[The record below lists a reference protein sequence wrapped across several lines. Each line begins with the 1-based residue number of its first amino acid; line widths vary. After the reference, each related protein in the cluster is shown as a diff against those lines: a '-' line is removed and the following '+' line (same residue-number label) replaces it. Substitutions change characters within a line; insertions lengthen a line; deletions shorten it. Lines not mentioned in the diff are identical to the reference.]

1 MAFLF
6 DIYIYRERDEYKLKK
21 KIIALSALAL
31 TQSVGTVMLVQN
43 SIVQTYAREKNKDVT
58 SQEFL
63 DYINQLKEQNP
74 DFKFSQGETKVFE
87 SEEQALASL
96 VEQKQ
101 AIDTSIGNYKQAVKD
116 RERAYEEAK
125 ASVKAQNEQ
134 IKQDNAQA
142 EQDYQNKLSAYNAKK
157 AQNEA
162 WLNANPVITTLD
174 NGIELRGKYDESK
187 RNSINYFD
195 DIAINV
201 SEELLHANRYETT
214 SKPIK
219 MSSNSTVEV
228 VSASSSLIDNTNGY
242 IGGMTLDQ
250 YPVKMVKSW
259 RIKAGTP
266 AGKLLNMNLRN
277 IGETDSGKTISAHVK
292 FILDYATNDTPVT
305 NAEGSINVVKD
316 GLLHMYWMPKS
327 DNSADKQGGHYEIQF
342 YDDETG
348 QPIKLANTI
357 LSIDLDGET
366 EKSTVSSESAKG
378 IIPTLPSDVGTANET
393 GTKYPTIESNTG
405 SSVTYKG
412 KTDFGIDD
420 TKTTPYGEGL
430 TLFAGNTLNVSFETN
445 DSRWGGYSVINIPKL
460 GQVDLTLPEEPTHP
474 TPTPLVDEPK
484 LPPAITPPQVGDI
497 VNTITYNRVAIKQVN
512 TRWID
517 ISGKELKTPVTD
529 TTTKSAGDIDKYA
542 FVESRT
548 DDDGNVTHVFRQ
560 YTTKWVD
567 ESGKELKDMVTDKD
581 TKEHG
586 TIQDYAYV
594 NSETDTNGNVTHIFR
609 QYTTK
614 WVDENNKE
622 LKTPVTSDSV
632 KEHGDI
638 PNYTYVTT
646 NTNEKGNV
654 THVFRQYTTEWIDE
668 DGNPLK
674 DIVKGASSMPRG
686 DEIKDYKFVESKTD
700 ERGNVKHIFKQF
712 TTRWVN
718 TELEDLDDVVKTS
731 EFKDAKTFENYQFV
745 ETREVGNTRTHIYR
759 RYNTFWVEEKTNKE
773 LKREDK
779 LVKEHGDINSY
790 TYVRT
795 ETKENGDLV
804 HIFKKAEQKKNDV
817 PTGVKSNVVL
827 TGITL
832 ILSAFGITILNK
844 KRREA

>member
-1 MAFLF
+1 M
-6 DIYIYRERDEYKLKK
+6 KK

-31 TQSVGTVMLVQN
+31 TQSVGTVVLFQN
-43 SIVQTYAREKNKDVT
+43 SIVQTYAEEKNKDVT

-74 DFKFSQGETKVFE
+74 DFKFNQGETKVFD
-87 SEEQALASL
+87 SEEQALANL
-96 VEQKQ
+96 AEQKQ
-101 AIDTSIGNYKQAVKD
+101 SINTAISNYKQAVE
-116 RERAYEEAK
+116 ERNTRYEQEK
-125 ASVKAQNEQ
+125 QSVKQQNEQ
-134 IKQDNAQA
+134 ITQENLQK
-142 EQDYQNKLSAYNAKK
+142 EQEYQVKLSAYNAKK
-157 AQNEA
+157 AEVEQ
-162 WLNANPVITTLD
+162 WKLANPIITELN
-174 NGIELRGKYDESK
+174 NGIKLRGNYDESK
-187 RNSINYFD
+187 KNSINYFD
-195 DIAINV
+195 NIAIDA
-201 SEELLHANRYETT
+201 SKELIETGGYETT
-214 SKPIK
+214 SKSIK
-219 MSSNSTVEV
+219 MSPNSTVEV
-228 VSASSSLIDNTNGY
+228 ISASSSLIDNTNGY
-242 IGGMTLDQ
+242 IGGMTLDN
-250 YPVKMVKSW
+250 YPIKTIKSW

-266 AGKLLNMNLRN
+266 AGELLNMNLRN

-292 FILDYATNDTPVT
+292 FVLDYATSDTPQVS
-305 NAEGSINVVKD
+305 NAEGSINVVKE
-316 GLLHMYWMPKS
+316 GLLHMYWLPKS
-327 DNSADKQGGHYEIQF
+327 DNSSDKQGGHYEIQF
-342 YDDETG
+342 YDDATG
-348 QPIKLANTI
+348 EPIKLANTI

-378 IIPTLPSDVGTANET
+378 IIPTLPSDVGTVNET
-393 GTKYPTIESNTG
+393 GVKYPTIESNTG

-497 VNTITYNRVAIKQVN
+497 ANTITYNRVAVKQVN

-517 ISGKELKTPVTD
+517 ISGKELKEPVTD
-529 TTTKSAGDIDKYA
+529 TTTKPAGDIEHYS

-548 DDDGNVTHVFRQ
+548 DDDGNVTHIFRQ

-614 WVDENNKE
+614 WVDEDSKE
-622 LKTPVTSDSV
+622 LKTPVTTDSV

-638 PNYTYVTT
+638 HEYAYVTT
-646 NTNEKGNV
+646 NTDEKGNV

-668 DGNPLK
+668 DGKELK
-674 DIVKGASSMPRG
+674 DIVKGASPMPKG
-686 DEIKDYKFVESKTD
+686 DDIKDYKFVESKTD

-718 TELEDLDDVVKTS
+718 TELEDLDDVVKTG

-773 LKREDK
+773 LKKENK
-779 LVKEHGDINSY
+779 LVKEPGDINSY
-790 TYVRT
+790 VYVRT

-804 HIFKKAEQKKNDV
+804 HIYKKVEPKKNDV
-817 PTGVKSNVVL
+817 PTGVHNNALISL
-827 TGITL
+827 IATG
-832 ILSAFGITILNK
+832 LSALGITILNK
-844 KRREA
+844 KKREA

>member
-1 MAFLF
+1 M
-6 DIYIYRERDEYKLKK
+6 KK
-21 KIIALSALAL
+21 KIITLSALAL
-31 TQSVGTVMLVQN
+31 TQSVGTVALIQN
-43 SIVQTYAREKNKDVT
+43 SIVQTYAEQKNKDVT

-87 SEEQALASL
+87 SEEQALANIA
-96 VEQKQ
+96 EQKQ
-101 AIDTSIGNYKQAVKD
+101 AIDTAISNYKQAVKD

-125 ASVKAQNEQ
+125 ANVKAQNEQ
-134 IKQDNAQA
+134 IKQGNEQA
-142 EQDYQNKLSAYNAKK
+142 EQDYQNKLNAYNVKK

-219 MSSNSTVEV
+219 MSPNSTVEV

-242 IGGMTLDQ
+242 IGGMTLDN
-250 YPVKMVKSW
+250 YPIKTIKSW

-266 AGKLLNMNLRN
+266 AGELLNMNLRN

-292 FILDYATNDTPVT
+292 FVLDYATNDAPVA

-342 YDDETG
+342 YDDATG
-348 QPIKLANTI
+348 QPIKLANII

-366 EKSTVSSESAKG
+366 EKSTVSADNAKG
-378 IIPTLPSDVGTANET
+378 VIPTLPSDVGTANET
-393 GTKYPTIESNTG
+393 GTKYPTIENNTG
-405 SSVTYKG
+405 TSVIYKG

-430 TLFAGNTLNVSFETN
+430 TLFAGSRLTVSFETN

-484 LPPAITPPQVGDI
+484 LPPVVTPPQVGDI
-497 VNTITYNRVAIKQVN
+497 ANTITYNRVAVKQVN

-529 TTTKSAGDIDKYA
+529 TTTKPAGDIDKYA
-542 FVESRT
+542 FVDSRT
-548 DDDGNVTHVFRQ
+548 DDDGNVAHVFRQ

-567 ESGKELKDMVTDKD
+567 DSGKELKDMVTDKD
-581 TKEHG
+581 IKEHG

-614 WVDENNKE
+614 WVDEDNKE
-622 LKTPVTSDSV
+622 LKTPVTTDSV

-638 PNYTYVTT
+638 PDYAYVTT
-646 NTNEKGNV
+646 NTDEKGNV
-654 THVFRQYTTEWIDE
+654 THIFRQYTTEWVDE
-668 DGNPLK
+668 DGKELK
-674 DIVKGASSMPRG
+674 DIVKGASPMPRG

-700 ERGNVKHIFKQF
+700 EKGNVKHIFKQF

-718 TELEDLDDVVKTS
+718 TELEDLDNPIKTS

-759 RYNTFWVEEKTNKE
+759 KYNTYWVEEKTNKE

-779 LVKEHGDINSY
+779 LVKEPGDINSY

-804 HIFKKAEQKKNDV
+804 HIFKKVEQKKNDV

-832 ILSAFGITILNK
+832 ILSTLGITILNK
-844 KRREA
+844 KKREA

>member
-1 MAFLF
+1 MK
-6 DIYIYRERDEYKLKK
+6 R
-21 KIIALSALAL
+21 KINKPILLSALAL
-31 TQSVGTVMLVQN
+31 TQSAGAIMLVQN
-43 SIVQTYAREKNKDVT
+43 SIVQAYAEQKNKEVT

-87 SEEQALASL
+87 SEEQALANL
-96 VEQKQ
+96 AEQKQ
-101 AIDTSIGNYKQAVKD
+101 AINTAIANYKQAVAD

-125 ASVKAQNEQ
+125 ANVKAQNEQ
-134 IKQDNAQA
+134 IKQGNEQA
-142 EQDYQNKLSAYNAKK
+142 EQEYQTKLNAYNAKK
-157 AQNEA
+157 AEIAQ
-162 WLNANPVITTLD
+162 WTQANPVITELD
-174 NGIELRGKYDESK
+174 NGIKLRGRYDESK
-187 RNSINYFD
+187 KNSINYFD
-195 DIAINV
+195 NIAIDA
-201 SEELLHANRYETT
+201 SKELLETGGYETT
-214 SKPIK
+214 SKSIK
-219 MSSNSTVEV
+219 MSPNSTVEV
-228 VSASSSLIDNTNGY
+228 VNASSSLIDNTNGY
-242 IGGMTLDQ
+242 IGGMTLDN
-250 YPVKMVKSW
+250 YPIKTIKSW

-266 AGKLLNMNLRN
+266 AGELLNMNLRN

-292 FILDYATNDTPVT
+292 FVLDYATNDAPVT
-305 NAEGSINVVKD
+305 NVEGSINVVKD

-342 YDDETG
+342 YDDDTG
-348 QPIKLANTI
+348 RPIKLANML

-366 EKSTVSSESAKG
+366 EKSTVSSENAKG
-378 IIPTLPSDVGTANET
+378 VIPTLPSDVGTANET

-460 GQVDLTLPEEPTHP
+460 GRADLTLPEEPTHP
-474 TPTPLVDEPK
+474 TPTPLVDDPK
-484 LPPAITPPQVGDI
+484 LPPVVTPPQVGDI
-497 VNTITYNRVAIKQVN
+497 TNTITYNRVAVRQVN

-529 TTTKSAGDIDKYA
+529 TTTKPAGDIEHYS

-614 WVDENNKE
+614 WVDEDNKE
-622 LKTPVTSDSV
+622 LKTPVTTDSV

-638 PNYTYVTT
+638 PEYAYVTT
-646 NTNEKGNV
+646 NTDEKGNV
-654 THVFRQYTTEWIDE
+654 THIFRQYTTEWVNE
-668 DGNPLK
+668 DGKELK
-674 DIVKGASSMPRG
+674 DIVKGASPMPRG

-700 ERGNVKHIFKQF
+700 EKGNVKHIFAQF
-712 TTRWVN
+712 TTSWVN
-718 TELEDLDDVVKTS
+718 EDNKNLAEPAKAD
-731 EFKDAKTFENYQFV
+731 EFKKEEQFEGYKLIDIK
-745 ETREVGNTRTHIYR
+745 EEGRTKVYTYHKL
-759 RYNTFWVEEKTNKE
+759 TTEWVEDKTNTQ
-773 LKREDK
+773 LKKQDGTH
-779 LVKEHGDINSY
+779 EHGNINSY
-790 TYVRT
+790 VYVRT

-804 HIFKKAEQKKNDV
+804 HVFKKVEQKTEQKVEQKKEQKKDDI
-817 PTGVKSNVVL
+817 PTGVHSSGLISLFMILISSIGLALTNV
-827 TGITL
+827 I
-832 ILSAFGITILNK
+832 K
-844 KRREA
+844 KREV

>member
-1 MAFLF
+1 
-6 DIYIYRERDEYKLKK
+6 
-21 KIIALSALAL
+21 
-31 TQSVGTVMLVQN
+31 MLVQN
-43 SIVQTYAREKNKDVT
+43 SIVQAYAEQKNKEVT

-87 SEEQALASL
+87 SEEQALANL
-96 VEQKQ
+96 TEQKQ
-101 AIDTSIGNYKQAVKD
+101 AINTAIANYKQAVAD

-125 ASVKAQNEQ
+125 ANVKAQNEQ
-134 IKQDNAQA
+134 IKQDNEQA
-142 EQDYQNKLSAYNAKK
+142 EQEYQNNLNAYNAKK
-157 AQNEA
+157 EEIAQ
-162 WLNANPVITTLD
+162 WTQANPVITELD
-174 NGIELRGKYDESK
+174 NGIKLRGRYDESRK
-187 RNSINYFD
+187 NSIHYFD
-195 DIAINV
+195 DIAIDA
-201 SEELLHANRYETT
+201 SPEILSFGGYDTT

-219 MSSNSTVEV
+219 MSPNSTVEV
-228 VSASSSLIDNTNGY
+228 VSASNSLIDNTNGY
-242 IGGMTLDQ
+242 IGARTLDQ

-266 AGKLLNMNLRN
+266 AGELLNMNLRN

-292 FILDYATNDTPVT
+292 FVLDYATNDAPVT

-342 YDDETG
+342 YDDDTG
-348 QPIKLANTI
+348 RPIKLANML

-366 EKSTVSSESAKG
+366 EKSTVSSENAKG
-378 IIPTLPSDVGTANET
+378 VIPTLPSDVGTANET

-412 KTDFGIDD
+412 KTDFGVDD

-430 TLFAGNTLNVSFETN
+430 TLFAGRRLTVSFETN

-460 GQVDLTLPEEPTHP
+460 GRADLTLPEEPTHP
-474 TPTPLVDEPK
+474 TPTPLVDKPK
-484 LPPAITPPQVGDI
+484 LPPVVTPPQVGDI
-497 VNTITYNRVAIKQVN
+497 ANTITYNRVAIRQVN

-517 ISGKELKTPVTD
+517 INGKELKEPVTD
-529 TTTKSAGDIDKYA
+529 TSTKPAGDIDKYA

-548 DDDGNVTHVFRQ
+548 DEGGNVTHVFRQ

-567 ESGKELKDMVTDKD
+567 ED
-581 TKEHG
+581 
-586 TIQDYAYV
+586 
-594 NSETDTNGNVTHIFR
+594 
-609 QYTTK
+609 
-614 WVDENNKE
+614 NKE
-622 LKTPVTSDSV
+622 LKTPVTTDSV

-638 PNYTYVTT
+638 PNYAYVTT
-646 NTNEKGNV
+646 NTDEKGNV
-654 THVFRQYTTEWIDE
+654 THIFRQYTTEWIDE
-668 DGNPLK
+668 DGKELK
-674 DIVKGASSMPRG
+674 DIVKGASPMPKG
-686 DEIKDYKFVESKTD
+686 DDIKDYKFVESKTD
-700 ERGNVKHIFKQF
+700 EKGNVKHIFKQF
-712 TTRWVN
+712 MTRWVN

-773 LKREDK
+773 LKKENK
-779 LVKEHGDINSY
+779 LVKEPGDITSY
-790 TYVRT
+790 VYVRT

-804 HIFKKAEQKKNDV
+804 HIYKKVEQKKNDV
-817 PTGVKSNVVL
+817 PTGVKSNILL

-832 ILSAFGITILNK
+832 ILSALGITILNK
-844 KRREA
+844 KKREV

>member
-1 MAFLF
+1 M
-6 DIYIYRERDEYKLKK
+6 KK

-31 TQSVGTVMLVQN
+31 TQGVGTVMVMQN
-43 SIVQTYAREKNKDVT
+43 SIVQAYAEQKNKEVT

-87 SEEQALASL
+87 SEEQALANL
-96 VEQKQ
+96 TEQKQ
-101 AIDTSIGNYKQAVKD
+101 AINTAIANYKQAVAD
-116 RERAYEEAK
+116 REHAYEEAK
-125 ASVKAQNEQ
+125 ANVKAQNEQ
-134 IKQDNAQA
+134 IKNDNAQA
-142 EQDYQNKLSAYNAKK
+142 EQEYQSQLNAYNAKK
-157 AQNEA
+157 AEIAQWAQN
-162 WLNANPVITTLD
+162 NPVIIQLD
-174 NGIELRGKYDESK
+174 NGIELRG
-187 RNSINYFD
+187 
-195 DIAINV
+195 INV
-201 SEELLHANRYETT
+201 SEELLHTNRYETT

-219 MSSNSTVEV
+219 MSPQSTVEV

-242 IGGMTLDQ
+242 IGASTLDQ

-266 AGKLLNMNLRN
+266 AGELLNMNLRN

-292 FILDYATNDTPVT
+292 FVLDYATNDSPVA

-327 DNSADKQGGHYEIQF
+327 DNSTDKQGGHYEIQF
-342 YDDETG
+342 YDDATG

-366 EKSTVSSESAKG
+366 EKSTVSSESASG
-378 IIPTLPSDVGTANET
+378 VIPTLPSDVGTANET

-412 KTDFGIDD
+412 KTDFGVDD

-430 TLFAGNTLNVSFETN
+430 TLFAGSRLTVSFETN

-484 LPPAITPPQVGDI
+484 LPPAVTPPQVGDI
-497 VNTITYNRVAIKQVN
+497 ANTITYNRVAVKQVN

-517 ISGKELKTPVTD
+517 ISGKELKEPVTD
-529 TTTKSAGDIDKYA
+529 TTTKPAGDIDKYA

-548 DDDGNVTHVFRQ
+548 DNDGNVTHVFRR

-586 TIQDYAYV
+586 TVQDYAYV
-594 NSETDTNGNVTHIFR
+594 NSETDNNGNVTHIFR
-609 QYTTK
+609 QYTTN

-646 NTNEKGNV
+646 NTDEKGNV

-668 DGNPLK
+668 DGKELK
-674 DIVKGASSMPRG
+674 DIVKGASPMPRG

-712 TTRWVN
+712 ITKWVN

-745 ETREVGNTRTHIYR
+745 ETREVGNTKTHIYR
-759 RYNTFWVEEKTNKE
+759 RYNTFWVEEKTNKK
-773 LKREDK
+773 LKKENK
-779 LVKEHGDINSY
+779 LVKEPGDIASY
-790 TYVRT
+790 VYVRT

-804 HIFKKAEQKKNDV
+804 HIYKKIEPKKNDV
-817 PTGVKSNVVL
+817 PTGVHGN
-827 TGITL
+827 TL
-832 ILSAFGITILNK
+832 ISLIATGLSALGITILNK
-844 KRREA
+844 KKREA

>member
-1 MAFLF
+1 M
-6 DIYIYRERDEYKLKK
+6 KK

-31 TQSVGTVMLVQN
+31 TQSIGTVMLVQN
-43 SIVQTYAREKNKDVT
+43 SIIQTYAEQKNKDVT

-63 DYINQLKEQNP
+63 DYINQLREQNP

-96 VEQKQ
+96 AEQKQ
-101 AIDTSIGNYKQAVKD
+101 AIDTAISNYKQAVKD

-125 ASVKAQNEQ
+125 ANVKAQNEQ

-142 EQDYQNKLSAYNAKK
+142 EQDYQNKLNAYNAKK
-157 AQNEA
+157 AQNEV

-174 NGIELRGKYDESK
+174 NGIELRGKYDETK
-187 RNSINYFD
+187 KNSINYFD

-201 SEELLHANRYETT
+201 SEELLHANKYETT

-242 IGGMTLDQ
+242 IGASTLDQ

-266 AGKLLNMNLRN
+266 AGELLNMNLRN

-292 FILDYATNDTPVT
+292 FILDYATNDAPVA

-342 YDDETG
+342 YDDDTG
-348 QPIKLANTI
+348 RPIKLANSI

-366 EKSTVSSESAKG
+366 EKSTVSSESASG
-378 IIPTLPSDVGTANET
+378 VIPTLPSDVGIANET

-412 KTDFGIDD
+412 RTDFGIDD

-430 TLFAGNTLNVSFETN
+430 TLFAGSRLTVSFETN

-460 GQVDLTLPEEPTHP
+460 GKVDLTLPEEPTHP

-484 LPPAITPPQVGDI
+484 LPPVITPPQVGDI
-497 VNTITYNRVAIKQVN
+497 ANTITYNRVAVKQVN

-517 ISGKELKTPVTD
+517 ISGKELKEPVTD
-529 TTTKSAGDIDKYA
+529 TTTKPAGDIDKYA

-567 ESGKELKDMVTDKD
+567 ESGTELKDMVTDKD

-594 NSETDTNGNVTHIFR
+594 NSETDNNGNVTHIFR

-622 LKTPVTSDSV
+622 LKTPVTTDTV

-638 PNYTYVTT
+638 PNYAYVTT

-668 DGNPLK
+668 DGKELK
-674 DIVKGASSMPRG
+674 DIVKGASPMPRG

-712 TTRWVN
+712 TTKWVN

-759 RYNTFWVEEKTNKE
+759 RYNTFWVEENTNKE
-773 LKREDK
+773 LKKENK
-779 LVKEHGDINSY
+779 LVKEPGDIASY
-790 TYVRT
+790 VYVRT

-804 HIFKKAEQKKNDV
+804 HIYKKIEQKKSDV
-817 PTGVKSNVVL
+817 PTGVHSN
-827 TGITL
+827 TL
-832 ILSAFGITILNK
+832 ISLVTTSLSALGITILNK
-844 KRREA
+844 KKREV

>member
-1 MAFLF
+1 M
-6 DIYIYRERDEYKLKK
+6 RR
-21 KIIALSALAL
+21 KINKPILLSALAL
-31 TQSVGTVMLVQN
+31 TQGAGAVMLVQN
-43 SIVQTYAREKNKDVT
+43 SIVQAYAEQKNKEVT

-74 DFKFSQGETKVFE
+74 DFKFSQGETKVFD
-87 SEEQALASL
+87 SEEQALANL
-96 VEQKQ
+96 AEQKQ
-101 AIDTSIGNYKQAVKD
+101 AINTAIANYKQAVAD

-125 ASVKAQNEQ
+125 ANVKAQNEQ
-134 IKQDNAQA
+134 IKQGNEQA
-142 EQDYQNKLSAYNAKK
+142 EQEYQTKLNAYNAKK
-157 AQNEA
+157 AEIAQ
-162 WLNANPVITTLD
+162 WTQANPVITELD
-174 NGIELRGKYDESK
+174 NGIKLRGRYDESK
-187 RNSINYFD
+187 KNSINYFD
-195 DIAINV
+195 NIAIDA
-201 SEELLHANRYETT
+201 SKELLETGGYETT
-214 SKPIK
+214 SKSIK
-219 MSSNSTVEV
+219 MSPNSTVEV
-228 VSASSSLIDNTNGY
+228 INASSALIDNTNGY
-242 IGGMTLDQ
+242 IGANTLDQ

-266 AGKLLNMNLRN
+266 AGELLNMNLRN

-292 FILDYATNDTPVT
+292 FILDYATNNAPVT
-305 NAEGSINVVKD
+305 NTEGSINVVKD

-342 YDDETG
+342 YDDDTSR
-348 QPIKLANTI
+348 PIKLANI
-357 LSIDLDGET
+357 LLSIDLDGET
-366 EKSTVSSESAKG
+366 EKSTVSSENAKG
-378 IIPTLPSDVGTANET
+378 VIPTLPSDVGTANET

-412 KTDFGIDD
+412 KTDFGVDD

-460 GQVDLTLPEEPTHP
+460 GRADLTLPEEPTHP
-474 TPTPLVDEPK
+474 TPTPLVDKPK
-484 LPPAITPPQVGDI
+484 LPPVVTPPQVGDI
-497 VNTITYNRVAIKQVN
+497 ANTITYNRVAVRQVN

-517 ISGKELKTPVTD
+517 INGKELKTPVTD
-529 TTTKSAGDIDKYA
+529 TSTKPAGDIDKYA

-567 ESGKELKDMVTDKD
+567 DSGKELKDMVTDKD

-594 NSETDTNGNVTHIFR
+594 TTNTDEKGNVTHIFR
-609 QYTTK
+609 QYTTE
-614 WVDENNKE
+614 WVDEDGKE
-622 LKTPVTSDSV
+622 
-632 KEHGDI
+632 
-638 PNYTYVTT
+638 
-646 NTNEKGNV
+646 
-654 THVFRQYTTEWIDE
+654 
-668 DGNPLK
+668 LK
-674 DIVKGASSMPRG
+674 DIVKGASPMPKG
-686 DEIKDYKFVESKTD
+686 DDIKDYKFVESKTD
-700 ERGNVKHIFKQF
+700 EKGNVKHIFKQF
-712 TTRWVN
+712 ITKWVN

-773 LKREDK
+773 LKKENK
-779 LVKEHGDINSY
+779 LVKEPGDITSY
-790 TYVRT
+790 VYVRT

-804 HIFKKAEQKKNDV
+804 HIYKKVEQKKNDI
-817 PTGVKSNVVL
+817 PTGVKSNILL

-832 ILSAFGITILNK
+832 ILSALGITILNK
-844 KRREA
+844 KKREA

>member
-1 MAFLF
+1 M
-6 DIYIYRERDEYKLKK
+6 RR
-21 KIIALSALAL
+21 KINKPILLSALAL
-31 TQSVGTVMLVQN
+31 TQGIGTVMLVQN
-43 SIVQTYAREKNKDVT
+43 SIVQAYAEQKNKEVT

-87 SEEQALASL
+87 SEEQALANL
-96 VEQKQ
+96 AEQKQ
-101 AIDTSIGNYKQAVKD
+101 AINTAIANYKQAVAD

-125 ASVKAQNEQ
+125 ANVKAQNEQ
-134 IKQDNAQA
+134 IKQGNEQA
-142 EQDYQNKLSAYNAKK
+142 EQEYQNQLNAYNAKK
-157 AQNEA
+157 AEIAQWAQN
-162 WLNANPVITTLD
+162 NPVITQLD
-174 NGIELRGKYDESK
+174 NGIELRGRYDESK
-187 RNSINYFD
+187 KNSIHYFD
-195 DIAINV
+195 NIAINA
-201 SEELLHANRYETT
+201 SPEILSFGRYDTT

-219 MSSNSTVEV
+219 MSPNSTVEV
-228 VSASSSLIDNTNGY
+228 VNASSSLIDNTNGY
-242 IGGMTLDQ
+242 IGAQTLNN

-266 AGKLLNMNLRN
+266 AGELLNMNLRN

-292 FILDYATNDTPVT
+292 FVLDYATNDSPVT

-342 YDDETG
+342 YDDDTG
-348 QPIKLANTI
+348 RPIKLANML

-366 EKSTVSSESAKG
+366 EKSTVSSENAKG
-378 IIPTLPSDVGTANET
+378 VIPTLPSDVGTANET

-412 KTDFGIDD
+412 KTDFGVDD

-430 TLFAGNTLNVSFETN
+430 TLFAGRRLTVSFETN

-460 GQVDLTLPEEPTHP
+460 GRADLTLPEEPTHP

-484 LPPAITPPQVGDI
+484 LPPVVTPPQVGDI
-497 VNTITYNRVAIKQVN
+497 ANTITYNRVAVRQVN

-529 TTTKSAGDIDKYA
+529 TTTKPAGDIDKYA

-567 ESGKELKDMVTDKD
+567 DSGKE
-581 TKEHG
+581 
-586 TIQDYAYV
+586 
-594 NSETDTNGNVTHIFR
+594 
-609 QYTTK
+609 
-614 WVDENNKE
+614 
-622 LKTPVTSDSV
+622 
-632 KEHGDI
+632 
-638 PNYTYVTT
+638 
-646 NTNEKGNV
+646 
-654 THVFRQYTTEWIDE
+654 
-668 DGNPLK
+668 LK
-674 DIVKGASSMPRG
+674 DIVKGASPMPRG

-700 ERGNVKHIFKQF
+700 EKGNVKHIFKQF

-773 LKREDK
+773 LKKENK
-779 LVKEHGDINSY
+779 LVKEPGDIASY
-790 TYVRT
+790 VYVRT

-804 HIFKKAEQKKNDV
+804 HIYKKVEQKKNDV
-817 PTGVKSNVVL
+817 PTGVHSN
-827 TGITL
+827 TL
-832 ILSAFGITILNK
+832 ISLIATGLSVLGITILNK
-844 KRREA
+844 KKRGA

>member
-1 MAFLF
+1 MGKN
-6 DIYIYRERDEYKLKK
+6 KLSKS
-21 KIIALSALAL
+21 ILLGTLVFGQCA
-31 TQSVGTVMLVQN
+31 GTVVAMQN
-43 SIVQTYAREKNKDVT
+43 SIVQVYAEQKNKEVT

-63 DYINQLKEQNP
+63 DYIKDLKQKYPN
-74 DFKFSQGETKVFE
+74 FKFNQGETKMFD
-87 SEEQALASL
+87 SEEHAIANLA
-96 VEQKQ
+96 EQKQ
-101 AIDTSIGNYKQAVKD
+101 AINTAIANYKQAVE
-116 RERAYEEAK
+116 ERNTRYEQEKRDVAER
-125 ASVKAQNEQ
+125 NEL
-134 IKQDNAQA
+134 IKQENLQK
-142 EQDYQNKLSAYNAKK
+142 EQDYQAKLSAYNAKK
-157 AQNEA
+157 AEVEQ
-162 WLNANPVITTLD
+162 WKLANPIITQLD
-174 NGIELRGKYDESK
+174 NGIKLRGNYDESK
-187 RNSINYFD
+187 KNSINYFD
-195 DIAINV
+195 NIAIDA
-201 SEELLHANRYETT
+201 SKELLENGGYETT
-214 SKPIK
+214 SKSIK
-219 MSSNSTVEV
+219 MSPNSTVEV
-228 VSASSSLIDNTNGY
+228 VNASSALIDNTNGY
-242 IGGMTLDQ
+242 IGGMTLDN
-250 YPVKMVKSW
+250 YPVKTIKSW

-266 AGKLLNMNLRN
+266 AGELLNMNLRN

-292 FILDYATNDTPVT
+292 FILDYATSDTPQVS

-327 DNSADKQGGHYEIQF
+327 DNSSDKQGGHYEIQF
-342 YDDETG
+342 YDDATG
-348 QPIKLANTI
+348 EPIKLANTI

-378 IIPTLPSDVGTANET
+378 IIPTLPSDVGTPNET

-405 SSVTYKG
+405 TSVTYKG

-430 TLFAGNTLNVSFETN
+430 TLFARNTLNVSFETN

-460 GQVDLTLPEEPTHP
+460 GRADLTLPEEPTHP

-484 LPPAITPPQVGDI
+484 VPPVVTPPQVGDI
-497 VNTITYNRVAIKQVN
+497 ANTITYNRVAIRQVN

-529 TTTKSAGDIDKYA
+529 TTTKPAGDIDKYA

-567 ESGKELKDMVTDKD
+567 DSGKELKDMVTDKD

-594 NSETDTNGNVTHIFR
+594 NSETDNNGNVIHIFR

-614 WVDENNKE
+614 WVDEDNKE
-622 LKTPVTSDSV
+622 LKIPVTTDSV

-638 PNYTYVTT
+638 PEYAYVTT
-646 NTNEKGNV
+646 NTDEKGNV
-654 THVFRQYTTEWIDE
+654 THIFRQYTTEWVDE
-668 DGNPLK
+668 DGKELK
-674 DIVKGASSMPRG
+674 DIVKGASPMPRG

-700 ERGNVKHIFKQF
+700 EKGNVKHIFKQF
-712 TTRWVN
+712 ITRWVN

-773 LKREDK
+773 LKKENK
-779 LVKEHGDINSY
+779 LVKEPGDITSY
-790 TYVRT
+790 VYVRT

-804 HIFKKAEQKKNDV
+804 HIYKKVEQKKNDV
-817 PTGVKSNVVL
+817 PTGVHSN
-827 TGITL
+827 TL
-832 ILSAFGITILNK
+832 ISLIAIGLSVSGITILNK
-844 KRREA
+844 KKRGA

>member
-1 MAFLF
+1 MK
-6 DIYIYRERDEYKLKK
+6 R
-21 KIIALSALAL
+21 KINKPILLSALAL

-43 SIVQTYAREKNKDVT
+43 SIVQTYAEEKNKDVT

-74 DFKFSQGETKVFE
+74 DFKFNQGETKVFE
-87 SEEQALASL
+87 SEEQALANL
-96 VEQKQ
+96 AEQKQ
-101 AIDTSIGNYKQAVKD
+101 AINTAIANYKQAVAD
-116 RERAYEEAK
+116 RERTYEEAK
-125 ASVKAQNEQ
+125 ANVKVQNEQ

-142 EQDYQNKLSAYNAKK
+142 EQDYQNKLNAYNAKK

-250 YPVKMVKSW
+250 YPVKMIKSW

-266 AGKLLNMNLRN
+266 AGELLNMNLRN

-292 FILDYATNDTPVT
+292 FVLDYATNDAPVA

-342 YDDETG
+342 YDDDTG
-348 QPIKLANTI
+348 RPIKLANSI

-366 EKSTVSSESAKG
+366 EKSTVSSESASG
-378 IIPTLPSDVGTANET
+378 VIPTLPSDVGTVNET
-393 GTKYPTIESNTG
+393 STKYPTIESNTG

-430 TLFAGNTLNVSFETN
+430 TLFAGSRLTVSFETN

-484 LPPAITPPQVGDI
+484 LPPVITPPQVGDI
-497 VNTITYNRVAIKQVN
+497 ANTITYNRVAVKQVN

-529 TTTKSAGDIDKYA
+529 TSTKPAGDIDKYS

-567 ESGKELKDMVTDKD
+567 DSGKELKDMVTDKD

-614 WVDENNKE
+614 WVDEDNKE
-622 LKTPVTSDSV
+622 LKTPVTTDSV

-638 PNYTYVTT
+638 PEYAYVTT
-646 NTNEKGNV
+646 NTDEKGNV

-668 DGNPLK
+668 DGKELK
-674 DIVKGASSMPRG
+674 DIVKGASPMPRG

-700 ERGNVKHIFKQF
+700 EKGNVKHIFKQF
-712 TTRWVN
+712 ITRWVN
-718 TELEDLDDVVKTS
+718 TELEDLDDAVKTS

-779 LVKEHGDINSY
+779 LVKEPGDINSY